1 MTWLYLLINLS
12 VILFPATISFDKK
25 MQFYRLWPSLF
36 KAIVTVALFYIAFDI
51 WFSFLGVWGFNPA
64 YISGLTIVNLPI
76 EEILFFFTVPFASV
90 FLHYS
95 IVFVFPDLK
104 LNQRNAIFIAYIVL
118 AIAIILILFNFNKLY
133 TIYSA
138 LLVILSTIIAIR
150 FLPKVLTTYF
160 ITFLMILVPFFIV
173 NGLLTGSFIQ
183 GEIVWYNNAQNLNIR
198 FFTIPVEDI
207 GYGYSLILLNI
218 ILTNYFEKRKGKK
231 NVQQINSRQ

>member
-1 MTWLYLLINLS
+1 MLYE
-12 VILFPATISFDKK
+12 VIT
-25 MQFYRLWPSLF
+25 
-36 KAIVTVALFYIAFDI
+36 
-51 WFSFLGVWGFNPA
+51 
-64 YISGLTIVNLPI
+64 
-76 EEILFFFTVPFASV
+76 
-90 FLHYS
+90 
-95 IVFVFPDLK
+95 
-104 LNQRNAIFIAYIVL
+104 
-118 AIAIILILFNFNKLY
+118 FNFNKLY
-133 TIYSA
+133 TIFSA

-218 ILTNYFEKRKGKK
+218 IVITSYSIHYTKLYDYDTGRGHWLWL
-231 NVQQINSRQ
+231 